1 MPARGTIDAASI
13 DISLLAVGGDA
24 QPDTARRRPGHELRR
39 PCGRP
44 RCRRRL
50 IAAPGPWVTPVE
62 RRKPLVAVALRFRAT
77 PYRASVALDDWTG
90 RRRDEL
96 RVLEEAHRAVSQ
108 VTPGAGRPRQRG
120 GDHLAQAF
128 ILRLYSEFQ
137 AFARELHDIM
147 ASVLMRG
154 LDVPSHSHP
163 PLIAAAT
170 LGRGIDRGNAGLR
183 TISDDFKRLG
193 HGTMLADL
201 AVINARQG
209 RDQQRYEALTRLR
222 NALAHGNSDQL
233 ATLRREHAKPTLTYG
248 RESLP
253 ALNRIARA
261 MDQAVWNH
269 ATSRFPALTPW

>member
-1 MPARGTIDAASI
+1 
-13 DISLLAVGGDA
+13 V
-24 QPDTARRRPGHELRR
+24 E
-39 PCGRP
+39 GR
-44 RCRRRL
+44 
-50 IAAPGPWVTPVE
+50 E
-62 RRKPLVAVALRFRAT
+62 PLTAVALCLGAM
-77 PYRASVALDDWTG
+77 PYRASIALDDWTG
-90 RRRDEL
+90 RRRNEL

-108 VTPGAGRPRQRG
+108 VTPGPGRPRQRG

-154 LDVPSHSHP
+154 LNVPPHSHP

-201 AVINARQG
+201 AAVNARQG
-209 RDQQRYEALTRLR
+209 SDQQRYEALTRLR

-233 ATLRREHAKPTLTYG
+233 ATLRREHVKPTLTYG

-261 MDQAVWNH
+261 MDRAVWDH

>member
-1 MPARGTIDAASI
+1 MS
-13 DISLLAVGGDA
+13 S
-24 QPDTARRRPGHELRR
+24 
-39 PCGRP
+39 
-44 RCRRRL
+44 
-50 IAAPGPWVTPVE
+50 
-62 RRKPLVAVALRFRAT
+62 RA
-77 PYRASVALDDWTG
+77 
-90 RRRDEL
+90 
-96 RVLEEAHRAVSQ
+96 
-108 VTPGAGRPRQRG
+108 
-120 GDHLAQAF
+120 
-128 ILRLYSEFQ
+128 YSEFQ

-154 LDVPSHSHP
+154 LNVPSHSHP

-201 AVINARQG
+201 AAVNARHG
-209 RDQQRYEALTRLR
+209 SDQQRYEALTRLR

-233 ATLRREHAKPTLTYG
+233 AALRRDHVKPTLTYG